1 VRVAVVDIGSNS
13 TRLLLAEVD
22 IASGAVQELLRRSQV
37 TRLGEG
43 LDESGLLSERAI
55 TRVLRTLEDY
65 REAIRAHGV
74 ARNLAVLTAAVR
86 DASNGAAFAARVRD
100 QFQLDARVLAGEE
113 EAQLTFLGA
122 TWRDPGAARAQDGT
136 PTVVIDIGGGSTE
149 FIVGRGRDAGFHTS
163 LAVGVVR
170 LSERHIR
177 ADPPATEELEDLARD
192 VRGVLREGLPQRER
206 APVRLGIAVA
216 GTATS
221 AAAIDQA
228 LDPYDPARVHGYELS
243 LTAVR
248 ELLARAA
255 AMTDAERRALAG
267 LDPARA
273 PTIVAGLIIL
283 AEALEAFALEAVTV
297 SEHDILFGGALRLAD
312 LG

>member
-1 VRVAVVDIGSNS
+1 MRVAVVDIGSNS
-13 TRLLLAEVD
+13 TRLLLADVD

-55 TRVLRTLEDY
+55 ARVLRTLEDY

-86 DASNGAAFAARVRD
+86 DASNGASFAARVRD

-122 TWRDPGAARAQDGT
+122 TWRDPGAVRAQDGT

-163 LAVGVVR
+163 LPVGVVR

-177 ADPPATEELEDLARD
+177 SDPPA
-192 VRGVLREGLPQRER
+192 
-206 APVRLGIAVA
+206 A
-216 GTATS
+216 G
-221 AAAIDQA
+221 
-228 LDPYDPARVHGYELS
+228 
-243 LTAVR
+243 
-248 ELLARAA
+248 
-255 AMTDAERRALAG
+255 
-267 LDPARA
+267 
-273 PTIVAGLIIL
+273 
-283 AEALEAFALEAVTV
+283 
-297 SEHDILFGGALRLAD
+297 SEV
-312 LG
+312 